1 MNVFLRAYNNSKK
14 NHLPTCITIGNCAG
28 WFFVA
33 TQIPYQFYLI
43 SNQNLSLSF
52 VPFFVG
58 TAMNC
63 LFGYFI
69 FRLLL
74 ILLSFPFFYFVEAVF
89 GQKEKSY
96 LPGERRD
103 NGG

>member
-1 MNVFLRAYNNSKK
+1 MNVFSRAYNNSKK
-14 NHLPTCITIGNCAG
+14 NHLATCINIGNCAG
-28 WFFVA
+28 WFFVV

-52 VPFFVG
+52 VPFFAG

-69 FRLLL
+69 FRWLL
-74 ILLSFPFFYFVEAVF
+74 ILLSFPLFYFVELVQP
-89 GQKEKSY
+89 QKEKSY
-96 LPGERRD
+96 LPGERRAD
-103 NGG
+103 GG